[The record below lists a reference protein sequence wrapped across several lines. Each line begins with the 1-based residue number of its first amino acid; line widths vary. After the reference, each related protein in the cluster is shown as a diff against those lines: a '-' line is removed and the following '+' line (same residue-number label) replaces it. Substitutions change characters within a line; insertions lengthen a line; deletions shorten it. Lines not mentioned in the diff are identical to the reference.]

1 MNNQLK
7 IKYLSTNLVA
17 RCLAFLLLFALSTTS
32 VHANVRLVK
41 GYIISERDDTVN
53 TTLAVHVD
61 AWGRLN
67 EAKLNHTVEL
77 PDSSGNYL
85 NLTPDD
91 IKGFG
96 FSFKEKQYTYVS
108 KPIDQ
113 EGHLMFV
120 QPLVT
125 GPNTTLFC
133 YTQLYHQM
141 SEEHFTFEKQDGSY
155 ICISSFSPPE
165 QIQHELKSFFRE
177 DEQALSVISTCFQK
191 RSSLQK
197 DIDRVVRE
205 VNHDQQA
212 VATRK

>member
-7 IKYLSTNLVA
+7 TKYLPPIPKARHLV
-17 RCLAFLLLFALSTTS
+17 FLSFFILPTL
-32 VHANVRLVK
+32 VQANIRLVE
-41 GYIISERDDTVN
+41 GYIISERDDTVS
-53 TTLAVHVD
+53 TTLAIHVD
-61 AWGRLN
+61 ALGRLN

-96 FSFKEKQYTYVS
+96 FSFKNKKYAYVS
-108 KPIDQ
+108 KPIDP

-120 QPLVT
+120 QPVVT

-133 YTQLYHQM
+133 YTQLYHQQ
-141 SEEHFTFEKQDGSY
+141 SEDHFTFEKQDGSY
-155 ICISSFSPPE
+155 ICISSFSPPD
-165 QIQHELKSFFRE
+165 QIREELRSFFRE
-177 DEQALSVISTCFQK
+177 NQETLSVINSCFQK
-191 RSSLQK
+191 RSSLLK

-205 VNHDQQA
+205 VNHDTQS